1 MKHLCLAILT
11 SVLCQV
17 AAADVV
23 VAWDPHGFSAKTGGW
38 PTTFAATSVGNNLI
52 STPELSLGSGVGL
65 AGLNNG
71 WGGTGFNKTSLASA
85 YTSNQYIGFSLG
97 AAEGYQ
103 LSLSSVDMQVR
114 LTADVMNWD
123 SIAYA
128 WMYSTDGGDTFTM
141 TGAAQRIGP
150 SYTGPYNSD
159 GVMMPGLDLSEIS
172 GLQSLKTQV
181 EFRLYAWDTGTGHGS
196 FAFVIGR
203 GAGNDL
209 TFNGS
214 VSAVPEPSAYAFFF
228 LLAVL
233 PFAIIRRRRRITG

>member
-1 MKHLCLAILT
+1 M
-11 SVLCQV
+11 
-17 AAADVV
+17 
-23 VAWDPHGFSAKTGGW
+23 AWDPDGLEGTW
-38 PTTFAATSVGNNLI
+38 PTTFAATSVDNNLI
-52 STPELSLGSGVGL
+52 STPELSLGSGVSL

-71 WGGTGFNKTSLASA
+71 WGGTGFNSTSLASA

-114 LTADVMNWD
+114 LIGSVYEWD
-123 SIAYA
+123 TVAYA
-128 WMYSTDGGDTFTM
+128 WMYSTDGGDTFNM
-141 TGAAQRIGP
+141 TGAAQLIGP
-150 SYTGPYNSD
+150 SYTGAYSTN

-181 EFRLYAWDTGTGHGS
+181 EFRLYAWDTGSHTNS

-209 TFNGS
+209 TFNGA
-214 VSAVPEPSAYAFFF
+214 VSPVPEPSAYAFFF

-233 PFAIIRRRRRITG
+233 PFAIIRHRRRITG